1 MLRRLGIRGKVFA
14 ALAMPVLVLFAAA
27 TFISWQSIESAQ
39 VARATSAMVG
49 TGGDFAPLVQAIQ
62 NERQLS
68 VAVAAA
74 PGSMT
79 AELAAARAA
88 TDAASVRFSAA
99 VAAIDIVPL
108 GLTFG
113 EALERT
119 STGRAGLAGVRE
131 NLDGARVPGQIIDT
145 QYTSVIA
152 LHVDLAFVMSS
163 ELADRSQGRILNAY
177 GLVGATGEKLIH
189 ELPSAMQV
197 ISAGGADAAAA
208 LALATDVTLDTAAY
222 SDARTAVNQ
231 LRLQG
236 LQLPSLDAAYQSQRL
251 LLTSGDPG
259 AIATIDPVS
268 YQEHSMAVL
277 QSIGVVNDEIQART
291 SALAEQH
298 ASAAVRQAA
307 ITIAATALT
316 ALLSIVIALLVAR
329 QIVVPLRRLTKAAG
343 DVRAQLPR
351 LVEQVATPGEAPELS
366 LIEIPVTSR
375 DEVGRLAAAFNDVN
389 TTTIQVAQEQAALR
403 GSIAEM
409 FVNVARRDQVL
420 LNRQISFIDT
430 LERSEEDPAVL
441 ANLFRLDHLATRMRR
456 NAESLLVLAGID
468 SGRRIRDAMPLSD
481 VIRTASSEIEQY
493 HRIQLEVLTDPSM
506 RGFNALAAA
515 HLLAEL
521 LENATM
527 FSEPETPVD
536 VETSTDGEFM
546 RVVVRDRGLG
556 MTEDEL
562 AAANEKIRS
571 TSAGDVLGA
580 QRLGFYV
587 VGRLAARLDA
597 EVTLV
602 TGVGGSGVDAVVR
615 FPVSMFEDL
624 SAPSADAEPRDISEG
639 AAPYEGVE
647 PESVGVPV
655 DLDALTDG
663 ATLLGLPRRRAS
675 GDAAGQPVRV
685 PAVEDDDRTIVLPL
699 RADATLSPEIL
710 AARGDW
716 APAVPASGSIAGLPS
731 RAPAASD
738 HWRQPAAEDPAP
750 PPPAAPLSPAGR
762 GLFAGFRG
770 RIVDAPAPVAA
781 TPPEFVI
788 PELVIPQ
795 LVLDDEPWVPETGYE
810 RPNGVARTSE
820 PEPVAVVE
828 ELVVT
833 AAPEPAT
840 VVAAENA
847 PDPEPQRIPREAQG
861 AGFTAFSGSSGQHSP
876 GSGAEPA
883 DFVSTLNEARAWG
896 AGVPATS
903 SAASWLPAPAT
914 NDAGSAA
921 QPDAAQPASAEPVP
935 SWNTPEDDP
944 TSASTVAHVV
954 LAAALTLEPVA
965 VAEATTSDAEVGQP
979 AAAAGFAPG
988 RTEGEPVRPARR
1000 GPFGW
1005 LRRKPAT
1012 TSSASVPVPV
1022 ADPVADPVAVAS
1034 VASVADALVPPAGT
1048 AAALPHRPSA
1058 WEAPSGGRAEVEV
1071 PVVDG
1076 RASTAQATA
1085 HRWTPQREVTDQSFK
1100 PATFTPATF
1109 TPSAPPPTSAAQA
1122 WSAEHTGAAAP
1133 ADAGDRPQIPQPA
1146 LPLARRASAPGALD
1160 DDVAAMLA
1168 LRSDIQEQALAELSQ
1183 LSAYRPSTVGANGS
1197 GGGSLQRRVPSAV
1210 PAAPEIVLPDDDRP
1224 IVRDAERLR
1233 SRLSSFQSGT
1243 DRGRREASP
1252 DAGDAANGDDH
1263 LVDRDTPEPTPA
1275 PTW

>member
-420 LNRQISFIDT
+420 LNRQISFIDS
-430 LERSEEDPAVL
+430 LERSEEDPGVL

-468 SGRRIRDAMPLSD
+468 SGRRIRDAMALSD

-493 HRIQLEVLTDPSM
+493 HRIQLELRADPSM

-556 MTEDEL
+556 MSEGEL
-562 AAANEKIRS
+562 EAANEKIRS

-587 VGRLAARLDA
+587 VGRLAARLGA

-624 SAPSADAEPRDISEG
+624 GAPSAGEGPRDMSQG
-639 AAPYEGVE
+639 AARYDGVE

-675 GDAAGQPVRV
+675 GDAAEQPVRV

-699 RADATLSPEIL
+699 RADAILSPEIL
-710 AARGDW
+710 AAGGDW
-716 APAVPASGSIAGLPS
+716 APAVPAAGSIAGLPS
-731 RAPAASD
+731 RARAASD
-738 HWRQPAAEDPAP
+738 RWREPAAEHPAP
-750 PPPAAPLSPAGR
+750 QPPAAPSSPAGR
-762 GLFAGFRG
+762 GGLFAGFRG
-770 RIVDAPAPVAA
+770 RVVDAPAPEAA
-781 TPPEFVI
+781 TPPKVVI
-788 PELVIPQ
+788 PELVIPL
-795 LVLDDEPWVPETGYE
+795 LVLDDEAWAPEVGFE
-810 RPNGVARTSE
+810 ALNGTVRIS
-820 PEPVAVVE
+820 EPVAVVE

-840 VVAAENA
+840 VVAPDVA
-847 PDPEPQRIPREAQG
+847 PDPEPQRTPREAKG
-861 AGFTAFSGSSGQHSP
+861 ADFTAFSGFYGQHVP
-876 GSGAEPA
+876 VSGDEPA
-883 DFVSTLNEARAWG
+883 GFVSTLNEARAWG
-896 AGVPATS
+896 ADVPAMS
-903 SAASWLPAPAT
+903 SAASWLPASAT
-914 NDAGSAA
+914 SDAGSAA
-921 QPDAAQPASAEPVP
+921 QPDAAQPDAAQLEVAQPATPEPVP
-935 SWNTPEDDP
+935 SRNTPEDDP
-944 TSASTVAHVV
+944 TSASTVPHVV
-954 LAAALTLEPVA
+954 LAAASTLEPVA
-965 VAEATTSDAEVGQP
+965 VAGATTSDAEIGQP
-979 AAAAGFAPG
+979 AAAAGFAPVP
-988 RTEGEPVRPARR
+988 TEGEPARPARR
-1000 GPFGW
+1000 GHFGW

-1012 TSSASVPVPV
+1012 TSSAPVAVLV
-1022 ADPVADPVAVAS
+1022 ADPVE
-1034 VASVADALVPPAGT
+1034 VASVADALVPPAVT
-1048 AAALPHRPSA
+1048 AAVQSLRPSA
-1058 WEAPSGGRAEVEV
+1058 WEAPSGGRPEVDV

-1076 RASTAQATA
+1076 RGSAAQATA
-1085 HRWTPQREVTDQSFK
+1085 HRWNPQREVIDQ
-1100 PATFTPATF
+1100 AFTPATF
-1109 TPSAPPPTSAAQA
+1109 TPSAPPKAWSAQA
-1122 WSAEHTGAAAP
+1122 WSAEHAGASAP
-1133 ADAGDRPQIPQPA
+1133 ADAGDRTQIPQPA
-1146 LPLARRASAPGALD
+1146 LPLARRAPAPGALD
-1160 DDVAAMLA
+1160 DDVAAMLT

-1183 LSAYRPSTVGANGS
+1183 LSAYRPSTVGASGS

-1210 PAAPEIVLPDDDRP
+1210 PAAPEIVLPDDARP
-1224 IVRDAERLR
+1224 VVRDPERLR

-1252 DAGDAANGDDH
+1252 DADDAANGDDH
-1263 LVDRDTPEPTPA
+1263 PVDRETPERTSA
-1275 PTW
+1275 PTC